1 MTRKLLIGVALICGL
16 AVAQPPPRAPSAQ
29 EEERRTPP
37 RETQPPANQAES
49 GAGAV
54 TFNPAQPYR
63 PIPVGGTQPRE
74 TIWEFYLKALN
85 PRQINWGD
93 EIDRRLA
100 VLTEQSVG
108 NPYFRLCALQMGL
121 IVVLLMICWLWWDK
135 MHQIK
140 WVAAECLTDAIN
152 AKRMADTKALEAIG
166 QYNRHIEMCNR
177 VIEGQESGLPTGV
190 GSDNWQ
196 PEMRELRTQ
205 LATERANSAHLE
217 AELKH
222 RDGLQSQME
231 GRIQELEENMRER
244 QSGANAELIARLQR
258 AEAELS
264 NRKTQRN

>member
-1 MTRKLLIGVALICGL
+1 L
-16 AVAQPPPRAPSAQ
+16 AAAQQSPDTQPAPGAEQETSPPK
-29 EEERRTPP
+29 
-37 RETQPPANQAES
+37 TQPPANQVES
-49 GAGAV
+49 GADAV

-74 TIWEFYLKALN
+74 SIWEFYLKALN

-108 NPYFRLCALQMGL
+108 NPYFRLCAFQMGL

-140 WVAAECLTDAIN
+140 WVAAECLADAIN
-152 AKRMADTKALEAIG
+152 AKRMADHKALEAIG

-196 PEMRELRTQ
+196 PEMHELRTL

-217 AELKH
+217 AELKN
-222 RDGLQSQME
+222 RDCLQSQME
-231 GRIQELEENMRER
+231 GRIQQLEDNMRDR
-244 QSGANAELIARLQR
+244 QSGANAELVARLQR

>member
-1 MTRKLLIGVALICGL
+1 MTRKFLIGVALICGL
-16 AVAQPPPRAPSAQ
+16 AVAQRPVDAPPTP
-29 EEERRTPP
+29 EVERKASP
-37 RETQPPANQAES
+37 RETQPPANQVES
-49 GAGAV
+49 GADAV
-54 TFNPAQPYR
+54 TFDSAQSYR

-93 EIDRRLA
+93 EIDRRLGVFA
-100 VLTEQSVG
+100 EQSVG
-108 NPYFRLCALQMGL
+108 NPYFRLCAFQMGL
-121 IVVLLMICWLWWDK
+121 IVVLLMICWLWWDR

-190 GSDNWQ
+190 GSENWQ
-196 PEMRELRTQ
+196 SEMRELRTQ

-217 AELKH
+217 AELKN
-222 RDGLQSQME
+222 RDGLQLQME
-231 GRIQELEENMRER
+231 SRIQQLEENMRDR
-244 QSGANAELIARLQR
+244 QSGANAELVARLQR
-258 AEAELS
+258 AEAELGS
-264 NRKTQRN
+264 RKNQRN

>member
-16 AVAQPPPRAPSAQ
+16 AAAQQPPDAPPAQ
-29 EEERRTPP
+29 EAERETPT
-37 RETQPPANQAES
+37 RKTQPPANQAES
-49 GAGAV
+49 GADAV

-74 TIWEFYLKALN
+74 SIWEFYLKALN

-108 NPYFRLCALQMGL
+108 NPYFRLCAFQMGL

-166 QYNRHIEMCNR
+166 QHNRHIEMCNR
-177 VIEGQESGLPTGV
+177 VIEHEESGIPTGE
-190 GSDNWQ
+190 GT
-196 PEMRELRTQ
+196 EELRHDLHEAQTQ
-205 LATERANSAHLE
+205 LTNEKAKTLKLE
-217 AELKH
+217 TDLKN
-222 RDGLQSQME
+222 REDIQRTLES
-231 GRIQELEENMRER
+231 RIRQLEQTMSER
-244 QSGANAELIARLQR
+244 QGGANAELVARLQR
-258 AEAELS
+258 AEAELNS
-264 NRKTQRN
+264 QKKQRS